1 MENLKELKHLVNREL
16 DKIVDKGD
24 ITPAELECTYKIVKM
39 LGIIDGMEMEENGYS
54 GRLQMYYSKDD
65 YSRDNYSGA
74 RMRNPYTGRY
84 MSRDNAA
91 DRNYSRDNNY
101 SRENYS
107 GHNDMDLIKDLEMK
121 LDYASNERERQA
133 IIDTINMIKSKG

>member
-24 ITPAELECTYKIVKM
+24 MTPSELECTYKIVKM
-39 LGIIDGMEMEENGYS
+39 LSIIDSMEMEDGYS
-54 GRLQMYYSKDD
+54 GKLQMYYSKDD

-84 MSRDNAA
+84 MSRDNVA
-91 DRNYSRDNNY
+91 DRH
-101 SRENYS
+101 YS